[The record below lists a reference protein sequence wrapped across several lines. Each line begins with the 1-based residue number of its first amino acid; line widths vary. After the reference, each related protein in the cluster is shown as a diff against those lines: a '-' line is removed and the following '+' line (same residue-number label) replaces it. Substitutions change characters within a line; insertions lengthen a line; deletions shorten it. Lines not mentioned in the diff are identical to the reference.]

1 MRRLK
6 RKWQDLLHC
15 FFTVTS
21 YFVLVTFPSL
31 TEIVAKAEPEQRIL
45 QDSIEKLE
53 TSFNERWKPRQ
64 DLPYCQNVRPSI
76 RQVQYPA
83 QKFGHRFSLNQSSGA
98 LKKRT

>member
-1 MRRLK
+1 MLPILSYGLKFMRRLK

-45 QDSIEKLE
+45 QDSIEKFE

-83 QKFGHRFSLNQSSGA
+83 
-98 LKKRT
+98 